1 MTTGLNTYVFERR
14 VIHWEEETVY
24 ASNLQEAWEKV
35 GEGDVEESTLG
46 EFHDYYDDEH
56 RLLEEIFNDPLVKMV
71 EEYSEPHQYSLFD
84 SEYVKKYKQNKLDNH
99 FIEA

>member
-1 MTTGLNTYVFERR
+1 MNQNVILLIVILVILCTFIATGGCDSL
-14 VIHWEEETVY
+14 
-24 ASNLQEAWEKV
+24 

-46 EFHDYYDDEH
+46 EFYDYYDDEH

-71 EEYSEPHQYSLFD
+71 EQYSEPHQYSLFD